1 MKTRA
6 IIMAA
11 GKGTR
16 MKSRTPKVLHDVCGR
31 PMFEHVLDAVRGAG
45 ADEITAVVSSELRAP
60 IEALGVRCIVQEP
73 QNGTGHAMQLAMAA
87 LAQTD
92 GQVLVASGDMPL
104 VPASLLRAAA
114 STRAS
119 KRAAAALVSAHVT
132 LPTNFGRIIRDGS
145 AVVRIV
151 ENVDASEAERS
162 IDEVNTGVYCFD
174 ERALREHLARL
185 RPDNKQGE
193 LYLTDCIASIAGDG
207 GKVEAVVCDD
217 ARLVMGV
224 NNRVELAAA
233 RAVMQRRILDDLML
247 SGVTV
252 VDPSTTYADA
262 LVTIGADTVVLPNT
276 HLRGKTTIGTR
287 CSIGPDSMLENA
299 VVGDGAHVWYSIV
312 RDSTIG
318 AGVTVGPFAHI
329 RMGAQVEEDARV
341 GNFVEL
347 KKTTLGRGAKAQ
359 HLAYLGDAE
368 VGAEANIGAGTITC
382 NWDGKNKNKT
392 KIGRKAFIGS
402 NSSLVAP
409 VTIGDGALTGAGA
422 VVIRDVQ
429 AGERVAGNPAKPLKP
444 KPDRES

>member
-16 MKSRTPKVLHDVCGR
+16 MKSRTPKVLHELCGR
-31 PMFEHVLDAVRGAG
+31 TMFEHVLEAVRGAG
-45 ADEITAVVSSELRAP
+45 ADEFAAVVSAELRAP

-87 LAQTD
+87 LDESD
-92 GQVLVASGDMPL
+92 GQILVASGDMPL
-104 VPASLLRAAA
+104 APASLLRDVAAA
-114 STRAS
+114 
-119 KRAAAALVSAHVT
+119 RAAQRADAALVSARVT
-132 LPTNFGRIIRDGS
+132 LPTNFGRIVRDGGRV
-145 AVVRIV
+145 ARIV
-151 ENVDASEAERS
+151 ENADASDAERT
-162 IDEVNTGVYCFD
+162 IDEVNTGIYCFD
-174 ERALREHLARL
+174 EQSLRRHLERL
-185 RPDNKQGE
+185 RADNKQGE
-193 LYLTDCIASIAGDG
+193 LYLTDCIASIVADK
-207 GKVEAVVCDD
+207 GKVEAVICDD

-233 RAVMQRRILDDLML
+233 RAVMQRRILETLML
-247 SGVTV
+247 SGVTI
-252 VDPSTTYADA
+252 VDPSTTYVDA
-262 LVTIGADTVVLPNT
+262 PVAIGNDSVVLPNS
-276 HLRGKTTIGTR
+276 HLRGKTSIGMR

-299 VVGDGAHVWYSIV
+299 VVGEGAQVWYSIV

-318 AGVTVGPFAHI
+318 DGVTVGPFAHI
-329 RMGAQVEEDARV
+329 RMGAEVADDARV

-347 KKTTLGRGAKAQ
+347 KKTMLGRGAKAQ

-409 VTIGDGALTGAGA
+409 VSIGDDALTGAGA

-444 KPDRES
+444 KT